1 MPADDAVA
9 VWLDAYRPDA
19 VPAPVW
25 DGGLSEFVADLVKE
39 LDVGL
44 DASKRY
50 ARVLASTRYRSGL
63 IGERY
68 RKCSDDVG
76 GSPVFNG
83 SPGGR
88 FSEN

>member
-1 MPADDAVA
+1 MPADHAVA

-25 DGGLSEFVADLVKE
+25 DGGLSEFVAGLVKE

-50 ARVLASTRYRSGL
+50 ARVLARLGAWALKHGFDLDREAVL
-63 IGERY
+63 CQIGRAH
-68 RKCSDDVG
+68 V
-76 GSPVFNG
+76 
-83 SPGGR
+83 
-88 FSEN
+88 

>member
-25 DGGLSEFVADLVKE
+25 DGGLSEFVGGLVKE

-44 DASKRY
+44 ESVRPADAGSRKRPDQ
-50 ARVLASTRYRSGL
+50 RTVQRTVLNHRWQAIFHSTGGAGAGAGIGGAS
-63 IGERY
+63 
-68 RKCSDDVG
+68 
-76 GSPVFNG
+76 
-83 SPGGR
+83 
-88 FSEN
+88 